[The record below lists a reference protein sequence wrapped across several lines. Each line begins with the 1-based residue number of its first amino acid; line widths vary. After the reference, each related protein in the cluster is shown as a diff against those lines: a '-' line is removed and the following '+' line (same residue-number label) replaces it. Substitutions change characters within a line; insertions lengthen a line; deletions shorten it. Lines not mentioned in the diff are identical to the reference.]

1 MPASLP
7 QKRKSG
13 EEGGEKRKGRKKGFV
28 WSHVTTDPA
37 TGKVCCI
44 HCGENIKVA
53 FGEKVERLRKHF
65 IKTCPKSPF
74 NRDSKEYEELLECIT
89 SPPLEHKKKT
99 YSGRAKNSNKIICY
113 NIDFANSV
121 LAGSYSTLTP
131 EQISQ
136 LESQGNRSS
145 NWGGVKLLCPAGVSY
160 DSSLDKIRNCYFNGN
175 IFVGLFVKTT
185 IMQGG
190 ISVQS
195 GLYNSCFSGNCVLSD
210 NSYVWNTAMLM
221 NVFVG
226 RNSCIVGCGNIIG
239 EGYTSFGTQR
249 TITIGP
255 EALGAEAARS
265 VQLNVKSGFADVVS
279 AVLRRGGKQA
289 EEIPEYAASSGAPGG
304 PAGVGGAGM
313 LLSVGGSSSVPMGM
327 GMGMGGPG
335 RPATG
340 KRPKYNRNDGHVRYD
355 MTIVCDDVEVSQC
368 PLIRNCF
375 LGSYSS
381 VKDSSLNTCA
391 VMAHCEV
398 ASTLMVESVMHQ
410 SCKVM
415 GGAQLSGVLMFPHS
429 SVAAQAKV
437 TECVLGPDSGVSVGE
452 CKNTLL
458 GPLVGFH
465 HQALLISA
473 CWTMGRG
480 NIGYGGMIGANHTGR
495 SNDQECFPGEGCFYG
510 LGSSV
515 RYPFSMMQA
524 PYSIISA
531 GVKCAPQKISFPFS
545 LVADPLAPYPPAI
558 GEQQPLSPSL
568 STLRPGW
575 VLISNPYF
583 LERSMAK
590 YTRRR
595 RSVEYRTDLP
605 IFRPSIADMV
615 ADARNRLLTAK
626 DHQLLQHGRLLNAGQ
641 LVGSFLTERQV
652 VGCGSCVMHGG
663 DVDAAIEAYT
673 QFIHRYALHG
683 LVYMMSLAGELPI
696 NLAVQASGTD
706 ISSPSAAID
715 GIVSDVRSMQAGLP
729 SLGDHL
735 HQLVTGSTG
744 PPASSSAKVSASI
757 SSAAEPA
764 ASEISSPGARLLL
777 GAGGASTC
785 CLLTDT
791 HNPAVRAHQLKVL
804 SEEFPDVDFLAYIQS
819 RARGTVSSFDPKVKQ
834 LLKYLSE
841 LEQAYSE
848 KVRLCKQKDTD
859 RAAHI
864 IPEFAEPGMEDES
877 VATSR
882 ARSGEIARVIQMLG

>member
-1 MPASLP
+1 MQPLVP
-7 QKRKSG
+7 GLQGKRKADDL
-13 EEGGEKRKGRKKGFV
+13 GEKRKGRKKGFV

-37 TGKVCCI
+37 TGKVVCI

-65 IKTCPKSPF
+65 IKSCPKSPF

-89 SPPLEHKKKT
+89 TAPLEHKKKT
-99 YSGRAKNSNKIICY
+99 YAGRAKNSNKIICY

-131 EQISQ
+131 EQINQ
-136 LESQGNRSS
+136 LEAQGNRST
-145 NWGGVKLLCPAGVSY
+145 NWAGVKLLCPTGVTY
-160 DSSLDKIRNCYFNGN
+160 DSSLDKIRGCSFNGN
-175 IFVGLFVKTT
+175 IFIGLFVKTT

-195 GLYNSCFSGNCVLSD
+195 GLYNSSFSGNCVLSD
-210 NSYVWNTAMLM
+210 NCYVWNTAMLM

-226 RNSCIVGCGNIIG
+226 RNSCIVGCGNLIG

-255 EALGAEAARS
+255 EALGAEFGRS
-265 VQLNVKSGFADVVS
+265 VQLNVKSSYADVVG
-279 AVLRRGGKQA
+279 AILRRGGKQV
-289 EEIPEYAASSGAPGG
+289 EEVPEFTVNPMAA
-304 PAGVGGAGM
+304 AGVTGAGM
-313 LLSVGGSSSVPMGM
+313 MLQSGGVSSMGL
-327 GMGMGGPG
+327 GGPG

-355 MTIVCDDVEVSQC
+355 MTIICDDVEVSQC

-375 LGSYSS
+375 IGSYSS
-381 VKDSSLNTCA
+381 VKDSSLNTCS

-415 GGAQLSGVLMFPHS
+415 GGAQLSGVLMFPHA

-452 CKNTLL
+452 CKNSLL
-458 GPLVGFH
+458 GPMVGFH

-480 NIGYGGMIGANHTGR
+480 NLGYGSMIGANHTGR

-515 RYPFSMMQA
+515 LYPFCMMQA
-524 PYSIISA
+524 PYSVISA
-531 GVKCAPQKISFPFS
+531 GVSCSPQKISFPFS
-545 LVADPLAPYPPAI
+545 LVADPLAPYPPAL
-558 GEQQPLSPSL
+558 GEQHPLSPSL
-568 STLRPGW
+568 STLKPGW

-605 IFRPSIADMV
+605 IFRPTIADMV

-626 DHQLLQHGRLLNAGQ
+626 DQQMIQHGRLLNAGQ
-641 LVGSFLTERQV
+641 LTGTYLTERHV
-652 VGCGSCVMHGG
+652 VGTGNAVMQGG

-683 LVYMMSLAGELPI
+683 LVYMMALAGELPI
-696 NLAVQASGTD
+696 NLAVQASGGD

-715 GIVSDVRSMQAGLP
+715 GIMGDVRSMQAGLP

-735 HQLVTGSTG
+735 HQLVTGSAG

-757 SSAAEPA
+757 TSAAEPA

-777 GAGGASTC
+777 GAGSASTC

-804 SEEFPDVDFLAYIQS
+804 SEEFPDVDFLAYIQA
-819 RARGTVSSFDPKVKQ
+819 RARGTLSNYDPKVKQ
-834 LLKYLSE
+834 LLQYLSE

-859 RAAHI
+859 RAMVI
-864 IPEFAEPGMEDES
+864 IPEFNEPSMEDEA
-877 VATSR
+877 VATAR
-882 ARSGEIARVIQMLG
+882 NRSGEIARVIQMLG